1 MKPDISLIEGV
12 EYFRPKFSED
22 LRGSFT
28 KVYSDLWSET
38 HGTEAAEIFYSHSVS
53 GVIRGMHLQINEN
66 ANDRIISIVSGKI
79 FDVLLDLRPE
89 SKTYLRSN
97 ICTLSAD
104 SYTSVK
110 VPKGVAHGFQAIEPC
125 LTFYVSSSTYKYE
138 NDSGID
144 ATSIGIDW
152 PLEPQLRSLRDS
164 NLATLQEWL
173 LNSAIQK

>member
-1 MKPDISLIEGV
+1 MKPDISFLEGV

-22 LRGSFT
+22 IRGRFT
-28 KVYSDLWSET
+28 KVYSNLWSET
-38 HGTEAAEIFYSHSVS
+38 PGIEAAEIFYSHSIS
-53 GVIRGMHLQINEN
+53 GVIRGMHLQVNED
-66 ANDRIISIVSGKI
+66 ANDRIISVVSGKI

-89 SKTYLRSN
+89 SKTYLRSS
-97 ICTLSAD
+97 ICTLSED

-110 VPKGVAHGFQAIEPC
+110 LPRGVAHGFQAIEPC
-125 LTFYVSSSTYKYE
+125 LTLYVSSSTYKYE

-152 PLEPQLRSLRDS
+152 PLEAPLRSSRDS

-173 LNSAIQK
+173 LNGAIRK